1 VIKNNLNI
9 LIAQKDRELSDTLIK
24 FIHQYDNTINI
35 IGNPSSLKEL
45 QVYLHNDEDV
55 DIAIFET
62 RLSDGPTFDLLKKE
76 RIQKP
81 IVFTSSNQEDAFKAF
96 KVNGVD
102 YLLEPL
108 LYDDFS
114 SAMEKAIRQKETINN
129 SKFPNGN
136 FKRRFL
142 VKIGDKLKSK
152 NVEDLSYVFA
162 EGKTV
167 YIVSKVDNRKYIIE
181 HTLDELEKIYLN
193 PSDFYR
199 INRKFIVNINAIDE
213 VRNYVNSRLKLVLKP
228 QSEMDMIVSREK
240 VLDFKNWLNL

>member
-1 VIKNNLNI
+1 MKKTLKV
-9 LIAQKDRELSDTLIK
+9 LIAQNKPERVKTLREYIK
-24 FIHQYDNTINI
+24 QYDHSIDI
-35 IGNPSSLKEL
+35 IGNLSTLEELHSFLKDQDKL
-45 QVYLHNDEDV
+45 

-62 RLSDGPTFDLLKKE
+62 RFSDGSTFELLQQE

-81 IVFTSSNQEDAFKAF
+81 IVFTSSSQEDAFKAF

-114 SAMEKAIRQKETINN
+114 SAMEKAIRQAESINS
-129 SKFPNGN
+129 SKLSNDIY
-136 FKRRFL
+136 KRRFL

-152 NVEDLSYVFA
+152 KVEDISYIYA

-193 PSDFYR
+193 PNDFYR
-199 INRKFIVNINAIDE
+199 INRKFIVHINAIEE
-213 VRNYVNSRLKLVLKP
+213 VRNYVNSRLKLILNP
-228 QSEMDMIVSREK
+228 PCEMDMIVSREK